1 MFMAQPITT
10 VKKNVKTKE
19 QVQEEKLAELQ
30 AALADKDEALTK
42 SLSILDELHRMGA
55 LDAANAML
63 EAKEKIASIALSQA
77 TREPVTNIIN
87 NLMGAAGTLSKMD
100 PEMTTKLMDSVVAGV
115 KQGENFVESEKK
127 IGVFDLMKVLNDP
140 DINRAIGF
148 GLHFLKG
155 MGQELKK

>member
-1 MFMAQPITT
+1 MAQPITT
-10 VKKNVKTKE
+10 VKKNIKTEE
-19 QVQEEKLAELQ
+19 QIRHDKLAELQ
-30 AALADKDEALTK
+30 AALAEKDEALSKT
-42 SLSILDELHRMGA
+42 LDIIGELHNMGA

-63 EAKEKIASIALSQA
+63 EAKEKIAAIALGQA
-77 TREPVTNIIN
+77 TREPVTNMIN
-87 NLMGAAGTLSKMD
+87 NLMGAAGVLTKMD
-100 PEMTTKLMDSVVAGV
+100 PEMTTKLLDSVIAGV

-148 GLHFLKG
+148 GLNFLKG